1 MVVEIGLACVHQI
14 QMSRILVRTSEPC
27 VEQRPTG
34 DRSICTRNRTR
45 VLPSERRL
53 AQATLSSLKGRI
65 FVLV

>member
-1 MVVEIGLACVHQI
+1 MVVEIGLGCVHQI

-34 DRSICTRNRTR
+34 DRSICTRTR